1 MNVAAFAGPF
11 HSPSCGFSLLNGRD
25 NMSRRSRT
33 LGFLLVA
40 LMLAGSQ
47 SARSLPAAELPSD
60 VMLGRLG
67 LQRAWWSQAA
77 IDPYRDRV
85 RTFISDEQVTIVQS
99 VGGMVTAIDNTNG
112 HRRWAVQVGDAH
124 EVRMPAVTNE
134 RLVLIISGTVMYALH
149 KSTGNVAWQVAIP
162 TAASTSPGL
171 DDTRAYVGSVNG
183 TVYAFDLRFLE
194 RLSRDPRLAADI
206 HHATKWQYKTGA
218 RILFPPI
225 STGKVVVVASADASL
240 YGLSALDRKLH
251 FQFETDQPLSCP
263 ITQVGR
269 LIFVGTEDRKAY
281 CLDAESGAIKWE
293 LLSGLHL
300 RQSPKVV
307 DDRVYLRPEGY
318 GMRCLSMA
326 TASEIWTSRQAVG
339 FLAATPTVVYA
350 SDASGNVLLL
360 DQRNGRQIGAFSM
373 RQFPVRI
380 ANERTDRLYFSTV
393 TGLVVCLRE
402 RDREFPLFHKSPEKR
417 PILPDVAPD
426 KPDNPATVESKPV
439 AGEKKSEAAAAT
451 EEKKE
456 AGDATPAEE
465 KPQKPARAKKGKAA
479 AKKAV
484 DSDNP

>member
-1 MNVAAFAGPF
+1 M
-11 HSPSCGFSLLNGRD
+11 
-25 NMSRRSRT
+25 
-33 LGFLLVA
+33 
-40 LMLAGSQ
+40 
-47 SARSLPAAELPSD
+47 
-60 VMLGRLG
+60 
-67 LQRAWWSQAA
+67 
-77 IDPYRDRV
+77 
-85 RTFISDEQVTIVQS
+85 
-99 VGGMVTAIDNTNG
+99 
-112 HRRWAVQVGDAH
+112 
-124 EVRMPAVTNE
+124 
-134 RLVLIISGTVMYALH
+134 
-149 KSTGNVAWQVAIP
+149 
-162 TAASTSPGL
+162 
-171 DDTRAYVGSVNG
+171 
-183 TVYAFDLRFLE
+183 
-194 RLSRDPRLAADI
+194 
-206 HHATKWQYKTGA
+206 
-218 RILFPPI
+218 
-225 STGKVVVVASADASL
+225 ASADASL

-318 GMRCLSMA
+318 GMRCLSMT

-360 DQRNGRQIGAFSM
+360 DQRNGRQIGTFSM

-426 KPDNPATVESKPV
+426 KPDNPATVESNTCRRRKEERKRGGNRRKERGGRRD
-439 AGEKKSEAAAAT
+439 AGRGKTAK
-451 EEKKE
+451 
-456 AGDATPAEE
+456 AGPH
-465 KPQKPARAKKGKAA
+465 KKGKAA